1 MRAYVIRRLLLM
13 IPNLLLVSILIFFTI
28 RLIPGDL
35 IDIMAAEMHGFAATD
50 RARIE
55 KSLGFD
61 VSMPTQYG
69 RWIGILPQEDGS
81 FRGLF
86 QGNLGNSL
94 WRRTP
99 VSDLIAKAWPVSFE
113 LFILGLII
121 SLLIAF
127 PVGIY
132 SALRQDTWGDYAGR
146 SFAIL
151 SISIPD
157 FWLATLIIVLPS
169 IWWGWMPPLFIIPF
183 SKDPIDN
190 LLMFLPPAIVMGM
203 ALSGT
208 IMRLT
213 RTMMLETLRQD
224 YIRTA
229 WSKGLKERVIVLRH
243 SLKNALIPV
252 VTLIGLRVGLLMGGA
267 VVIEKIFN
275 LPGLGR
281 LLFDAVSLRDYSIVS
296 ALMLIFAAV
305 FILANLM
312 VDLTYGFLDPRIR
325 YR

>member
-1 MRAYVIRRLLLM
+1 
-13 IPNLLLVSILIFFTI
+13 
-28 RLIPGDL
+28 
-35 IDIMAAEMHGFAATD
+35 
-50 RARIE
+50 
-55 KSLGFD
+55 
-61 VSMPTQYG
+61 
-69 RWIGILPQEDGS
+69 
-81 FRGLF
+81 
-86 QGNLGNSL
+86 
-94 WRRTP
+94 
-99 VSDLIAKAWPVSFE
+99 
-113 LFILGLII
+113 
-121 SLLIAF
+121 
-127 PVGIY
+127 
-132 SALRQDTWGDYAGR
+132 
-146 SFAIL
+146 
-151 SISIPD
+151 
-157 FWLATLIIVLPS
+157 
-169 IWWGWMPPLFIIPF
+169 MPPLFIIPF

-243 SLKNALIPV
+243 ALKNALIPV

-305 FILANLM
+305 FILAKSHGGPNLR
-312 VDLTYGFLDPRIR
+312 VFGPQNSLPLKGKIKEWVRQVVRGSNILG
-325 YR
+325 